1 MDNQLSSCDLQSCF
15 LCRNCLKNW
24 LPAIAANKT
33 TLKIKRGQQIFTEGQ
48 PATGIYFVNSGVV
61 KLHKRWDADKELII
75 RFAKQDDI
83 LGIMNLGYEMDNQ
96 VSATVLQN
104 GSVCFIDFD
113 FFESTLKVNSELA
126 YKLTLFFSAELR
138 ESEKRMRNL
147 AHMPVKGRIA
157 QALLNLQKQFGNN
170 ADGYIE
176 LELTRQDLASYAGAT
191 YETVFR
197 MLTEMT
203 NEGLLNASGKLIRI
217 NNEAG
222 LGKLAEDNL
231 QL

>member
-1 MDNQLSSCDLQSCF
+1 M
-15 LCRNCLKNW
+15 CRNCLKNW